1 MFVTT
6 SHMHVVIFAVCAVV
20 YALSIWAVIVTV
32 RDLRTAVLL
41 KIAWT
46 LALLLLP
53 PLGLLAWTLARVST
67 RERRRPPT

>member
-1 MFVTT
+1 M
-6 SHMHVVIFAVCAVV
+6 VIFVACAVV

-67 RERRRPPT
+67 RQRRRPPT